1 MELKIARLESQVEAL
16 RDGGRQRTT
25 RRSTISTTG
34 LCLVSLPVP
43 LKRHLA
49 TYGVKVALQI
59 IDAPAVKG
67 ERHDAVL
74 LIELGISCA
83 MGCGSMVGPVGVMNP
98 SFAHA
103 A

>member
-1 MELKIARLESQVEAL
+1 VR
-16 RDGGRQRTT
+16 
-25 RRSTISTTG
+25 
-34 LCLVSLPVP
+34 

-49 TYGVKVALQI
+49 TYGVKLALQI
-59 IDAPAVKG
+59 FDAPAVT
-67 ERHDAVL
+67 ERHDAAL
-74 LIELGISCA
+74 LIERSAISCA